1 MLNGNISYFMI
12 EKGKGE
18 FTIKFKDIVEFYINA
33 VKNLKEG
40 IIELCSPLE
49 EIVIKSAG
57 NLLAYIDN
65 RQEAFRKYNFNLWK
79 DVSPKGMDKKLLY
92 SRSQLFPDFLFKVR
106 KVDGGFTCGSLLELK
121 DSEGGNIAS
130 FNSTIPTEFKSL
142 EEIDVI
148 NGKNLVS
155 KIASI
160 MDNEQINS
168 EYYKYARHCFYL
180 VRTHRCKKEKVKLSV
195 VDGSFFETIPKEH
208 LFHQLF
214 LQILYDHINKKG
226 IRIPKETL
234 EKVKGVLTHITDQ
247 TIIAASRTI
256 EGASIRP
263 RLRVMAEV
271 HGEGNPHSATHY
283 PEISEGSFNLILKL
297 TPQAE
302 ALKEELVKQN
312 PELRTFV
319 IRHKRN
325 GQYLVFQFNL
335 SPQKKLLKFLPQ
347 NK

>member
-1 MLNGNISYFMI
+1 MV
-12 EKGKGE
+12 EKGGGE
-18 FTIKFKDIVEFYINA
+18 SVVRFMDVIEFYINA
-33 VKNLKEG
+33 VENLKKG
-40 IIELCSPLE
+40 IIDLCSPLE

-57 NLLAYIDN
+57 NLLAYVDN
-65 RQEAFRKYNFNLWK
+65 RQEAFKKYNFDLWK
-79 DVSPKGMDKKLLY
+79 NAPPKGIDKKFLY

-106 KVDGGFTCGSLLELK
+106 KVNGDFTCGSLLELK

-155 KIASI
+155 KITRI
-160 MDNEQINS
+160 IDNEPNS
-168 EYYKYARHCFYL
+168 LKYYKYARHCFYL

-195 VDGSFFETIPKEH
+195 IDGSFFETVPKEH

-214 LQILYDHINKKG
+214 LQILHEHINKKG
-226 IRIPKETL
+226 IQIPNETL
-234 EKVKGVLTHITDQ
+234 EKVKEVLAHITDQ
-247 TIIAASRTI
+247 TVIAASREI
-256 EGASIRP
+256 NGASVRP

-271 HGEGNPHSATHY
+271 HSEGNPHSATHY

-297 TPQAE
+297 TPQTE
-302 ALKEELVKQN
+302 TLKEELIKQN
-312 PELRTFV
+312 SELRTFV
-319 IRHKRN
+319 IQHKRN
-325 GQYLVFQFNL
+325 GRYLVFQYSL
-335 SPQKKLLKFLPQ
+335 SPQKKLLKFLSQ